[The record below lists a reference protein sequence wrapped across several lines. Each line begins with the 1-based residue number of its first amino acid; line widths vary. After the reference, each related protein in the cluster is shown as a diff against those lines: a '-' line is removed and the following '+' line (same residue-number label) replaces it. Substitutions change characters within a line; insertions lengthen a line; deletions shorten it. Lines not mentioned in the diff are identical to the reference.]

1 MDPETTGRILLR
13 ALNKQRKY
21 ITDACASARHAVCN
35 RWAHT
40 ARVRRS
46 EEHPQAQRT
55 PGGAGPPAPP
65 SFLYRQ
71 SAPATRTQCGRL
83 KPLVWLMDSGQ
94 ASKPCFPFLPGVS
107 LLSIWSV
114 QGPAASQALIPERSQ
129 LQL

>member
-1 MDPETTGRILLR
+1 MHVPVQDMLCATDGRTR
-13 ALNKQRKY
+13 RV
-21 ITDACASARHAVCN
+21 CGGARNTH
-35 RWAHT
+35 RH
-40 ARVRRS
+40 R
-46 EEHPQAQRT
+46 EHPEAQVLQPRLL
-55 PGGAGPPAPP
+55 
-65 SFLYRQ
+65 SSRQ

-114 QGPAASQALIPERSQ
+114 QGPAASQAMIPERSQ